1 MKNTTRL
8 LAAGLG
14 LALFSSAAQALDFKQ
29 MDYFAGFRGGK
40 ASTGQDV
47 AKLNTQLSNIN
58 GATVTASLDNSDM
71 GGAIYAGFAL
81 TPTVSLEVSFLA
93 LGDYNLRLD
102 GSVTSAAA
110 REEVRQAVRDF
121 GAAGGN
127 GLGIALRMQMPVVSG
142 SRVLFDLRPGV
153 YRATAKLD
161 VTDPGG
167 NYTVESD
174 RNFFLI
180 GMGLSYPIGPVLI
193 SAGMNLVPS
202 SDAPISNPF
211 LGAEYRF

>member
-8 LAAGLG
+8 LAAALGLG
-14 LALFSSAAQALDFKQ
+14 LFSSAAQALDFSK

-47 AKLNTQLSNIN
+47 AKLNAALANIS
-58 GATVTASLDNSDM
+58 GASVTASLDNSDM

-81 TPTVSLEVSFLA
+81 TPAVSLEVSFLA
-93 LGDYNLRLD
+93 LGDYNLQLS
-102 GSVTSAAA
+102 GTVGNAAT
-110 REEVRQAVRDF
+110 REEVRSAVREF

-142 SRVLFDLRPGV
+142 SPLLFDLRPGF

-167 NYTVESD
+167 NYTVETD
-174 RNFFLI
+174 RDFLLI
-180 GMGLSYPIGPVLI
+180 GMGLSYPLGPVLVG
-193 SAGMNLVPS
+193 AGLNLVPS

>member
-1 MKNTTRL
+1 MKKTTRL
-8 LAAGLG
+8 LAAALG
-14 LALFSSAAQALDFKQ
+14 FGLFSTSAQALDFGD
-29 MDYFAGFRGGK
+29 MNYFAGFRGGK

-47 AKLNTQLSNIN
+47 AKLNAALANIS
-58 GATVTASLDNSDM
+58 GASVTASLDDSDM

-81 TPTVSLEVSFLA
+81 TPAVSLEVSFLA
-93 LGDYNLRLD
+93 LGDYNLQLS
-102 GSVTSAAA
+102 GTVGNAAT
-110 REEVRQAVRDF
+110 REEVRGAVRDF

-142 SRVLFDLRPGV
+142 SPLMFDLRPGF
-153 YRATAKLD
+153 YRATAKLE

-167 NYTVESD
+167 RYTVETD
-174 RNFFLI
+174 RDFLLV
-180 GMGLSYPIGPVLI
+180 GMGLSYPVGPVLL
-193 SAGMNLVPS
+193 SAGLNLVPS